1 MTFPAE
7 RIGQSL
13 SFVCLTDAVV
23 VDVGVVEDM
32 VGEGSGSGSD
42 GDGMRDGGES
52 VMVSVVGDGGSD
64 ERSESVETAG
74 DGER

>member
-1 MTFPAE
+1 MT
-7 RIGQSL
+7 L
-13 SFVCLTDAVV
+13 VV
-23 VDVGVVEDM
+23 VQVATILVV
-32 VGEGSGSGSD
+32 SALRGSGSD
-42 GDGMRDGGES
+42 GNGMRDSGGES

>member
-1 MTFPAE
+1 M
-7 RIGQSL
+7 
-13 SFVCLTDAVV
+13 

-42 GDGMRDGGES
+42 GDGMRDSGGES

-64 ERSESVETAG
+64 ERSKSVETAG

>member
-1 MTFPAE
+1 M
-7 RIGQSL
+7 
-13 SFVCLTDAVV
+13 
-23 VDVGVVEDM
+23 GVVEDM
-32 VGEGSGSGSD
+32 VGEGSGSGSGSD
-42 GDGMRDGGES
+42 GDGMRDSGGES